1 MILDGERR
9 MPVNPDAIRKLIEPG
24 KRGLRVRVYVKPG
37 SNRVSLVLEEDEL
50 VFYTDEP
57 PIEGRANASLI
68 RFMARALG
76 VNPRAVNIVS
86 GARSRLKVLE
96 IEGVGEEDLV
106 SALASA
112 AEAW

>member
-1 MILDGERR
+1 
-9 MPVNPDAIRKLIEPG
+9 MPVNPSIIRKLVEPG
-24 KRGLRVRVYVKPG
+24 RKGPRIRVYVKPG
-37 SNRVSLVLEEDEL
+37 STRVSLVLEEDEL

-76 VNPRAVNIVS
+76 VNPRAISIVS
-86 GARSRLKVLE
+86 GVRGRLKVLE
-96 IEGVGEEDLV
+96 VEGLGEEELV
-106 SALASA
+106 EALASV